1 MPTHCLK
8 HQNMINGN
16 FVRAAFR
23 LFLITVWFIAVPLH
37 MEAQQNNTLFFM
49 HSVPEANFVNP
60 AVQLDCGIFIGLPVF
75 SSFHMNIANS
85 GFTAA
90 SMITL
95 YTDGSFGR
103 KDNFNTSK
111 LANHNYLLGEFHST
125 LFALGIRRNRDYY
138 SFTITEKNNTAFL
151 YTDDLIALTLRG
163 SEEFEGNEIGIQ
175 GTRMMM
181 NHYREFAFGIARKRS
196 SNLTVG
202 AKVKIL
208 FGEFNLNTGNSALN
222 IYVENGTRNLIL
234 DFDGG
239 FNSSLPVALREETP
253 GAYRFQEV
261 YDAPLL
267 KHLMN
272 FRNPGLAFDAGF
284 IYRYNDRLVLSG
296 SLLDLG
302 LIYYRSN
309 LTNYRIE
316 GSYIYTGSFGN
327 ESIDG
332 EYLWDFFDEL
342 NQNMNDE
349 VTANPYV
356 QFLDPR
362 MYLGAAYKLNN
373 RYDLNFLLYNRL
385 LPGKLQT
392 GATISLLTRADKKL
406 RTSVSWSYMNNSIT
420 NLGLG
425 VAYGKRPVQL
435 YLVSDNILGFI
446 LPFYVKNVN
455 LRAGI
460 NLKLSCRESFDINQ
474 CGCEWIRQEESRR
487 LRHENIRKSKKK

>member
-1 MPTHCLK
+1 MVKGFFAKT
-8 HQNMINGN
+8 
-16 FVRAAFR
+16 ASR
-23 LFLITVWFIAVPLH
+23 LFLMIVWFMAAQLH
-37 MEAQQNNTLFFM
+37 VEAQQNNTLFFM
-49 HSVPEANFVNP
+49 HSLPEANYVNP
-60 AVQLDCGIFIGLPVF
+60 AVQLDCGIFIGLPLI

-85 GFTAA
+85 GFTPA
-90 SMITL
+90 SMFTL
-95 YTDGSFGR
+95 YTDGSFER
-103 KDNFNTSK
+103 KHNFNTAK
-111 LANHNYLLGEFHST
+111 LANHNYFIGEFHST

-151 YTDDLIALTLRG
+151 YTADLVAFTLRG
-163 SEEFEGNEIGIQ
+163 SEEFEGNTIGIQ

-196 SNLTVG
+196 TNLTVG

-222 IYVENGTRNLIL
+222 IYVENSTRELTF

-284 IYRYNDRLVLSG
+284 IYKYNDRLVLSG

-309 LTNYRIE
+309 LTNYRLE
-316 GSYIYTGSFGN
+316 GTHAYNGPFGQGSVD
-327 ESIDG
+327 ED
-332 EYLWDFFDEL
+332 YLLDVFDEM
-342 NQNMNDE
+342 NQNMNEE

-356 QFLDPR
+356 QYLDPR
-362 MYLGAAYKLNN
+362 MYLGAAYQLNN

-392 GATISLLTRADKKL
+392 GATVSLLTRADKRL

-460 NLKLSCRESFDINQ
+460 NLKLSCRETFDINQ
-474 CGCEWIRQEESRR
+474 CGCEWIRKEEKRRSRNEKFR
-487 LRHENIRKSKKK
+487 RGK

>member
-1 MPTHCLK
+1 MV
-8 HQNMINGN
+8 NG
-16 FVRAAFR
+16 FFFRTAFR
-23 LFLITVWFIAVPLH
+23 LFLIIVWFIAVPLH
-37 MEAQQNNTLFFM
+37 VEAQQNNTLFFI

-60 AVQLDCGIFIGLPVF
+60 AVQLDCGIFIGLPVI
-75 SSFHMNIANS
+75 SSFHMNFANS

-95 YTDGSFGR
+95 YTDGSFER
-103 KDNFNTSK
+103 KHNFNTSK
-111 LANHNYLLGEFHST
+111 LAHHNYMLGEFHST
-125 LFALGIRRNRDYY
+125 LFALGIRRNEDYFT
-138 SFTITEKNNTAFL
+138 FTITEKNNTALL
-151 YTDDLIALTLRG
+151 YTADLIAFTLRG
-163 SEEFEGNEIGIQ
+163 SEEFEGNAIGIQ

-181 NHYREFAFGIARKRS
+181 NHYREFAFGIARKS
-196 SNLTVG
+196 SPDLTIG

-222 IYVENGTRNLIL
+222 IYVENGTRNLIF

-239 FNSSLPVALREETP
+239 FNSSLPVALREEAP

-261 YDAPLL
+261 YEAPLL

-316 GSYIYTGSFGN
+316 GSYIYNGPFGN
-327 ESIDG
+327 GSVDED
-332 EYLWDFFDEL
+332 YLLDIFDEL
-342 NQNMNDE
+342 NRNMNDE

-425 VAYGKRPVQL
+425 VSYGKRPLQL

-446 LPFYVKNVN
+446 VPFYVKNIN

-474 CGCEWIRQEESRR
+474 CGCEWIRKEESRR
-487 LRHENIRKSKKK
+487 SRHDRFRKSIRK